1 MKTILKV
8 DFNDEDGRY
17 YIAAGNGSST
27 SECAFACA
35 VVARVFAKQGF
46 VSDTQEFEEMIHKYL
61 TDPQYDEVQDTDDTE
76 DTNDTDDAE
85 DAEDTDNEED
95 TTDADTE

>member
-8 DFNDEDGRY
+8 EFNAEDGRY
-17 YIAAGNGSST
+17 YIAAGDGSST

-35 VVARVFAKQGF
+35 IVARVFAKQGF
-46 VSDTQEFEEMIHKYL
+46 ISGTQEFEEMIHKYL
-61 TDPQYDEVQDTDDTE
+61 MDPQYDEVQDTDTE
-76 DTNDTDDAE
+76 DTDDTD
-85 DAEDTDNEED
+85 EEA

>member
-35 VVARVFAKQGF
+35 VVARVFEKQGF
-46 VSDTQEFEEMIHKYL
+46 ISD
-61 TDPQYDEVQDTDDTE
+61 DEVEDVEETDTDE
-76 DTNDTDDAE
+76 E
-85 DAEDTDNEED
+85 DAS
-95 TTDADTE
+95 DADTE

>member
-46 VSDTQEFEEMIHKYL
+46 ISDTQEFEEMIHKYL
-61 TDPQYDEVQDTDDTE
+61 TDPQYDEVKDTDTDDDDVL
-76 DTNDTDDAE
+76 DT
-85 DAEDTDNEED
+85 EDTDNEED
-95 TTDADTE
+95 DTDATID

>member
-35 VVARVFAKQGF
+35 VVARVFEKQGF
-46 VSDTQEFEEMIHKYL
+46 ISDTQEFEEMIHKYL
-61 TDPQYDEVQDTDDTE
+61 TDPQYDEVQDTEDTDDTE
-76 DTNDTDDAE
+76 
-85 DAEDTDNEED
+85 EDTS
-95 TTDADTE
+95 DADTE

>member
-35 VVARVFAKQGF
+35 VVARVFEKQGF
-46 VSDTQEFEEMIHKYL
+46 ISDTQEFEEMIHKYL
-61 TDPQYDEVQDTDDTE
+61 TDPQYDEVQDADADDDEVPDTE
-76 DTNDTDDAE
+76 DTDDTDEE
-85 DAEDTDNEED
+85 DA
-95 TTDADTE
+95 TDADTE

>member
-46 VSDTQEFEEMIHKYL
+46 VSDTKEFEDLIHKYL
-61 TDPQYDEVQDTDDTE
+61 TDPQYDEVQDT
-76 DTNDTDDAE
+76 
-85 DAEDTDNEED
+85 EDTDEAEED

>member
-46 VSDTQEFEEMIHKYL
+46 VSDTKEFEDMIHKYL
-61 TDPQYDEVQDTDDTE
+61 TDPQYDEVPDVEDTDDEAQDTDDDE
-76 DTNDTDDAE
+76 VPDTDGE
-85 DAEDTDNEED
+85 
-95 TTDADTE
+95 

>member
-46 VSDTQEFEEMIHKYL
+46 VSDTKEFEDLIHKYL
-61 TDPQYDEVQDTDDTE
+61 TDPQYDEVQDTDTDDDEVPDTE
-76 DTNDTDDAE
+76 DTDKA
-85 DAEDTDNEED
+85 EED

>member
-46 VSDTQEFEEMIHKYL
+46 ISDTQEFEEMIHKYL
-61 TDPQYDEVQDTDDTE
+61 TDPQYDEVPDVENTDDEVQDSDDDEVPDTDGEKDKE
-76 DTNDTDDAE
+76 
-85 DAEDTDNEED
+85 
-95 TTDADTE
+95 

>member
-35 VVARVFAKQGF
+35 VVARVFEKQGF
-46 VSDTQEFEEMIHKYL
+46 ISDTQEFEEMIHKYL
-61 TDPQYDEVQDTDDTE
+61 TDPQYDEVQDTDDDTE
-76 DTNDTDDAE
+76 EA
-85 DAEDTDNEED
+85 
-95 TTDADTE
+95 TTDADAE

>member
-46 VSDTQEFEEMIHKYL
+46 VSDTKEFEDLIHKYL
-61 TDPQYDEVQDTDDTE
+61 TDPQYDEVQDT
-76 DTNDTDDAE
+76 
-85 DAEDTDNEED
+85 EDTDEAEED
-95 TTDADTE
+95 ATDADTE

>member
-61 TDPQYDEVQDTDDTE
+61 TDPQYDEVPDTDDT
-76 DTNDTDDAE
+76 DTDDV
-85 DAEDTDNEED
+85 EED
-95 TTDADTE
+95 TTDADAE

>member
-46 VSDTQEFEEMIHKYL
+46 ISDTQEFEDLIHKYL
-61 TDPQYDEVQDTDDTE
+61 TDPQYDEVPDVENTDDEVQDSDDDEVPDTDGE
-76 DTNDTDDAE
+76 
-85 DAEDTDNEED
+85 
-95 TTDADTE
+95 

>member
-46 VSDTQEFEEMIHKYL
+46 VSDTKEFEEMIHKYL
-61 TDPQYDEVQDTDDTE
+61 TDPQYDEVQDSDTDDDEDTE
-76 DTNDTDDAE
+76 DTDTDK
-85 DAEDTDNEED
+85 ED

>member
-46 VSDTQEFEEMIHKYL
+46 ISDTQEFEEMIHKYL
-61 TDPQYDEVQDTDDTE
+61 TDPQYDEVKDTDTDDDDVL
-76 DTNDTDDAE
+76 DT
-85 DAEDTDNEED
+85 EDTDNEED
-95 TTDADTE
+95 DTDATIE

>member
-46 VSDTQEFEEMIHKYL
+46 VSDTKEFEDMIHKYL
-61 TDPQYDEVQDTDDTE
+61 TDPQYDEVQDT
-76 DTNDTDDAE
+76 
-85 DAEDTDNEED
+85 EDTDEAEED
-95 TTDADTE
+95 ATDADTE